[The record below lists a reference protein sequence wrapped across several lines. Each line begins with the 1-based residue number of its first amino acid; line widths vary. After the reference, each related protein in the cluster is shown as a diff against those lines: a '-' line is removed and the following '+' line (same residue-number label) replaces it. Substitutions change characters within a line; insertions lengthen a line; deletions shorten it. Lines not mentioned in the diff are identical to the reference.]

1 MNRVVFGSS
10 CALVVLA
17 WAGCGGAAAP
27 GATGAPGAKSTAS
40 AESSASTSKR
50 APPAPIVP
58 VPETLAFEADRFGL
72 TMTAEGWTWKAIRRN
87 VTRFDWSG
95 RPPARDREVL
105 YSFLMQLDAK
115 TATLVP
121 HIVGRAAANLTDG
134 EPCTPVEQPADV
146 VQRMGVDRIVSACFE
161 PSTFY
166 GKELRYGVLHG
177 IVKDDALTIAV
188 VLANDRAEVP
198 TPALLGARGATPNR

>member
-10 CALVVLA
+10 CALVVMA
-17 WAGCGGAAAP
+17 SVGCGGAAAP
-27 GATGAPGAKSTAS
+27 GEPGARAAS
-40 AESSASTSKR
+40 AKSAASKA
-50 APPAPIVP
+50 APPTPVVP
-58 VPETLAFEADRFGL
+58 VPETLAFEAGRFGL

-105 YSFLMQLDAK
+105 YSFWMDKLDAK
-115 TATLVP
+115 TATLLP
-121 HIVGRAAANLTDG
+121 QIVGTVAANLTDG
-134 EPCTPVEQPADV
+134 EPGTPIEQPADV
-146 VQRMGVDRIVSACFE
+146 VQRVGVDRIVSACFE

-177 IVKDDALTIAV
+177 IVKNDALAFAV
-188 VLANDRAEVP
+188 VLANDRAAVVP
-198 TPALLGARGATPNR
+198 TPAVLGARGTTPKP